1 MEHQELSS
9 AAQDADSKVLG
20 RARRKKSPDID
31 YLRRALIYDKETGLF
46 RRAIKTGRKANVGD
60 VAGCVD
66 KDGYI
71 QIRLKGKMYPAHRL
85 AWLYVYG
92 EWPQDEIDH
101 INCIKGDNRISNLR
115 IATRRQNSMNLK
127 IYKSNKTG
135 VKGVYWHSK
144 RKVFVA
150 QIRANGKRFFVGNFD
165 DVLSASQA
173 IERWRRELHGE
184 FSRSK

>member
-20 RARRKKSPDID
+20 GVRRKESPDID

-46 RRAIKTGRKANVGD
+46 RRAIKTGRKANIGD

-85 AWLYVYG
+85 AWLYFYG

-101 INCIKGDNRISNLR
+101 INCVKGDNRISNLR

-150 QIRANGKRFFVGNFD
+150 QIRANGKRFFVGNFN
-165 DVLSASQA
+165 DVISASQA
-173 IERWRRELHGE
+173 IERWKNDLHGE
-184 FSRSK
+184 FARSK